1 MSNLKESKRI
11 PNLTSIRFLLALLV
25 VIFHI
30 SQFSENRGFPFFNDF
45 SIFHKGTEAVYMF
58 FSLSGF
64 LIIKQLFVEK
74 KNTNSINLKNFYKR
88 RILRI
93 FPLYYLVLTFGFLY
107 YRLILPF
114 FGFEFENNYDF
125 LTGIFLSVTFFPNI
139 FSTYSPGGIL
149 EILWSIGIEEQF
161 YLFIAPLFLLLP
173 LKRIILFLCV
183 FTSIYFLIYFSEYLA
198 FLKEYNML
206 FFYFSFG
213 GLCSIIH
220 SHNFFQI
227 LINKLRYPILLI
239 FIIYFTTGIFTNNFN
254 PFFYNLFSF
263 ILFGFAISILAIRP
277 IKILQNKMMDYLG
290 KISFGIYMYHAIIMQ
305 LVGLIYLKV
314 ISKFGFQNTSDIIII
329 NLSIITITIVVS
341 HFSYKYYESY
351 FLNLKRKN
359 SIKQIVKT
367 KTLPNNV
374 YKK

>member
-1 MSNLKESKRI
+1 MNTLTESKRI
-11 PNLTSIRFLLALLV
+11 PNLTSLRFILALFV

-30 SQFSENRGFPFFNDF
+30 AQFSKNREFPFFYDLA
-45 SIFHKGTEAVYMF
+45 IFHKGTEAVYMF

-64 LIIKQLFVEK
+64 LIIKQLFDEK
-74 KNTNSINLKNFYKR
+74 KHTNSVNLKSFYMR

-93 FPLYYLVLTFGFLY
+93 FPLYYLVLIFGFFY

-125 LTGIFLSVTFFPNI
+125 LSGLLLSITFFPNI

-173 LKRIILFLCV
+173 LKRIVLFLSV
-183 FTSIYFLIYFSEYLA
+183 FTSIYFLMYFSEYLV
-198 FLKEYNML
+198 FLKKYNML

-213 GLCSIIH
+213 GLCSILFNHKVIQ
-220 SHNFFQI
+220 F
-227 LINKLRYPILLI
+227 LIKKFRYPILLI
-239 FIIYFTTGIFTNNFN
+239 FIIYFTTSIFSNNFN
-254 PFFYNLFSF
+254 SPFYNLFSF
-263 ILFGFAISILAIRP
+263 ILFGLVVSTLAVKP
-277 IKILQNKMMDYLG
+277 IKVLHNKPMNYLG
-290 KISFGIYMYHAIIMQ
+290 KISYGIYMYHAIIMQ

-314 ISKFGFQNTSDIIII
+314 ISKLGYQETLNIIII
-329 NLSIITITIVVS
+329 NFSVIIFTIIIS

-351 FLNLKRKN
+351 FLNLKRKTN
-359 SIKQIVKT
+359 IKRENKFKEIKT
-367 KTLPNNV
+367 KKLSV
-374 YKK
+374 

>member
-11 PNLTSIRFLLALLV
+11 PNLTPIRFLLALFV

-30 SQFSENRGFPFFNDF
+30 SQFSKNRGFPFYNDF

-58 FSLSGF
+58 FTLSGF
-64 LIIKQLFVEK
+64 LIIKQLYVEK
-74 KNTNSINLKNFYKR
+74 KTTNSINLKNFYKR

-107 YRLILPF
+107 YRLILPY
-114 FGFEFENNYDF
+114 FGFEFENNYDV

-161 YLFIAPLFLLLP
+161 YLFTAPLFLLLP

-239 FIIYFTTGIFTNNFN
+239 FILYFITGIFTNNFN

-263 ILFGFAISILAIRP
+263 ILFGFVISILAIRP

-290 KISFGIYMYHAIIMQ
+290 KISYGIYMYHAIIMQ

-329 NLSIITITIVVS
+329 NLSVITMTIVVS

-359 SIKQIVKT
+359 SNKQIVKT
-367 KTLPNNV
+367 KKLLTNI

>member
-11 PNLTSIRFLLALLV
+11 PNLTPIRFILALLV

-30 SQFSENRGFPFFNDF
+30 AQFSKNRGFPFFNELA
-45 SIFHKGTEAVYMF
+45 IFHKGTEAVYMF

-64 LIIKQLFVEK
+64 LIIKQLFIEK
-74 KNTNSINLKNFYKR
+74 KETSSINLKIFYKR

-107 YRLILPF
+107 YRIILPF
-114 FGFEFENNYDF
+114 FGYEFENNYD
-125 LTGIFLSVTFFPNI
+125 LLSGIFLSVTFFPNI

-173 LKRIILFLCV
+173 LKRITLFLCA
-183 FTSIYFLIYFSEYLA
+183 FTSIYFLIYFSAYLV

-213 GLCSIIH
+213 GLCSIIY
-220 SHNFFQI
+220 SHNYFQT
-227 LINKLRYPILLI
+227 LIKKLRYPILLI
-239 FIIYFTTGIFTNNFN
+239 FIIYITTGIFVNNFN
-254 PFFYNLFSF
+254 PFFYNFFSF
-263 ILFGFAISILAIRP
+263 ILFGFVISVLALKP
-277 IKILQNKMMDYLG
+277 IKVLQNKTMNYLG
-290 KISFGIYMYHAIIMQ
+290 KISYGIYMYHAITMQ

-314 ISKFGFQNTSDIIII
+314 ISKFGFQYTLDIIII
-329 NLSIITITIVVS
+329 NVFVIFITIAIS
-341 HFSYKYYESY
+341 HFSFKYYESY
-351 FLNLKRKN
+351 FLNLKH
-359 SIKQIVKT
+359 T
-367 KTLPNNV
+367 TNNHQE
-374 YKK
+374 

>member
-11 PNLTSIRFLLALLV
+11 PNLTPIRFLLALLV
-25 VIFHI
+25 VISHI
-30 SQFSENRGFPFFNDF
+30 SQFSENRGFPFFDDF
-45 SIFHKGTEAVYMF
+45 SIFHKGIEAVYMF

-74 KNTNSINLKNFYKR
+74 THTNSINLKFFYKK

-125 LTGIFLSVTFFPNI
+125 LTGIFLSITFFPNI
-139 FSTYSPGGIL
+139 FSTSSPGGIL

-198 FLKEYNML
+198 FLEEYNML

-239 FIIYFTTGIFTNNFN
+239 FIIYFTTGIFKNNFN

-290 KISFGIYMYHAIIMQ
+290 KISYGIYMYHSIIIQ

-314 ISKFGFQNTSDIIII
+314 ISKFGFQNKSDIIII
-329 NLSIITITIVVS
+329 NLSVITITIVVS

-374 YKK
+374 YQK

>member
-1 MSNLKESKRI
+1 MSNLKESKSI
-11 PNLTSIRFLLALLV
+11 PNLTPIRFLLALLV
-25 VIFHI
+25 VISHI

-220 SHNFFQI
+220 SYNFFQI

-277 IKILQNKMMDYLG
+277 IKILQNKMRDYVG
-290 KISFGIYMYHAIIMQ
+290 KISYGIYMYHAIIMQ

-314 ISKFGFQNTSDIIII
+314 ISKFDFQNTSDIIII
-329 NLSIITITIVVS
+329 NLSVITITIVVS

-367 KTLPNNV
+367 KTLPNANG
-374 YKK
+374 

>member
-1 MSNLKESKRI
+1 MANLKESKRI
-11 PNLTSIRFLLALLV
+11 PNLTSIRFILALLV

-30 SQFSENRGFPFFNDF
+30 AQFSENRGFPFFNDLA
-45 SIFHKGTEAVYMF
+45 IFHKGTEAVYMF

-74 KNTNSINLKNFYKR
+74 KNTNSINLKSFYKR

-125 LTGIFLSVTFFPNI
+125 LAGIFLSVTFFPNI

-173 LKRIILFLCV
+173 LKRIILFLCA
-183 FTSIYFLIYFSEYLA
+183 FTSIYFLIYFSEYLV

-220 SHNFFQI
+220 SHNFFQTSI
-227 LINKLRYPILLI
+227 KKLRYPILLI

-263 ILFGFAISILAIRP
+263 ILFGFVISVLAVKP
-277 IKILQNKMMDYLG
+277 IKVLQNKTMNYLG
-290 KISFGIYMYHAIIMQ
+290 KISYGIYMYHAITMQ

-314 ISKFGFQNTSDIIII
+314 ISKFGFQNTLDIIII
-329 NLSIITITIVVS
+329 NVCVILITIAVS
-341 HFSYKYYESY
+341 HFSFKYYESY
-351 FLNLKRKN
+351 FLNLKHKAN
-359 SIKQIVKT
+359 IKRRVEM
-367 KTLPNNV
+367 KTLPNNG
-374 YKK
+374 YK

>member
-1 MSNLKESKRI
+1 MSNLKESKSI
-11 PNLTSIRFLLALLV
+11 PNLTPIRFLLALLV
-25 VIFHI
+25 VISHI

-74 KNTNSINLKNFYKR
+74 KHTNSINLKNFYKR

-220 SHNFFQI
+220 SYNFFQI

-277 IKILQNKMMDYLG
+277 IKILQNKMMDYVG
-290 KISFGIYMYHAIIMQ
+290 KISYGIYMYHAIIMQ

-314 ISKFGFQNTSDIIII
+314 ISKFDFQNTSDIIII
-329 NLSIITITIVVS
+329 NLSVITITIVVS

-367 KTLPNNV
+367 KTLPNANG
-374 YKK
+374 